1 MEKVKIKQATQKGY
15 IECAV
20 GGVADLSYPSSKT
33 RRGRVQEGGWICPTI
48 TATETGICR
57 IEEVIHMSIAL
68 RNRREA
74 YDQIEPKRPNRKAM
88 ILDVLTSGDPGG
100 MTADEI
106 GEKLVSEGKIPTNS
120 PNFTR
125 PRLTE
130 MKAEGKVVIVGRR
143 PGKSGCNTAVW
154 KVKR

>member
-1 MEKVKIKQATQKGY
+1 
-15 IECAV
+15 
-20 GGVADLSYPSSKT
+20 
-33 RRGRVQEGGWICPTI
+33 
-48 TATETGICR
+48 
-57 IEEVIHMSIAL
+57 MSIEL
-68 RNRREA
+68 KDRREA
-74 YDQIEPKRPNRKAM
+74 YQRVKPKRSTRKAM
-88 ILDVLTSGDPGG
+88 ILNVLTSGDPGG

-106 GEKLVSEGKIPTNS
+106 GDQLVAEGIITTNS

-130 MKAEGKVVIVGRR
+130 LKAEGLIEVVGRR

>member
-1 MEKVKIKQATQKGY
+1 
-15 IECAV
+15 
-20 GGVADLSYPSSKT
+20 
-33 RRGRVQEGGWICPTI
+33 
-48 TATETGICR
+48 
-57 IEEVIHMSIAL
+57 MSIAL

-88 ILDVLTSGDPGG
+88 ILDILTSGDPGG

-125 PRLTE
+125 PRL
-130 MKAEGKVVIVGRR
+130 RR

>member
-1 MEKVKIKQATQKGY
+1 MG
-15 IECAV
+15 
-20 GGVADLSYPSSKT
+20 
-33 RRGRVQEGGWICPTI
+33 
-48 TATETGICR
+48 
-57 IEEVIHMSIAL
+57 IAL
-68 RNRREA
+68 RDRREA
-74 YDQIEPKRPNRKAM
+74 YDRVKPKSPNRKAM
-88 ILDVLTSGDPGG
+88 ILEVLTSGDPGG

-106 GEKLVSEGKIPTNS
+106 GDRLVADGKIPSNS

-130 MKAEGKVVIVGRR
+130 MKAEGTVEIVGRR